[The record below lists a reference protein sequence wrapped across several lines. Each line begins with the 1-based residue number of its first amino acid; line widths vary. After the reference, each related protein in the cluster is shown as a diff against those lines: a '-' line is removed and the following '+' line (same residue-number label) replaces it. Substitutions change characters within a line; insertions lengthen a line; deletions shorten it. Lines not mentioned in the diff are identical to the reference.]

1 MQSLISRLA
10 SSPVREALPMKTSGK
25 ERNHILDRLPGLLL
39 MLCAWSSSVKLFQ
52 RTCPLLSVSVFVV
65 SLICFEVDLWLASF
79 HGESDCNI
87 MFTRSFSSKD
97 RAGKSARSSKKKY
110 SEQEKVK
117 LQESLDETSLGKS
130 VYRYFYIIRDNNF
143 FANTL

>member
-1 MQSLISRLA
+1 MQSLFSRLV
-10 SSPVREALPMKTSGK
+10 SSPVLEGLPMKPSDK

-87 MFTRSFSSKD
+87 IMFKRSFASKD
-97 RAGKSARSSKKKY
+97 RVEKPARPSRKKH
-110 SEQEKVK
+110 SQREKVK
-117 LQESLDETSLGKS
+117 LQESLDETSLGK
-130 VYRYFYIIRDNNF
+130 
-143 FANTL
+143 

>member
-1 MQSLISRLA
+1 MPSLLPRLV
-10 SSPVREALPMKTSGK
+10 SSPVLEGLLEKPSGK

-87 MFTRSFSSKD
+87 MFRSSFVSKD
-97 RAGKSARSSKKKY
+97 RVGKPARPSRKKY
-110 SEQEKVK
+110 NQREKVR
-117 LQESLDETSLGKS
+117 LQESLDETSWGK
-130 VYRYFYIIRDNNF
+130 
-143 FANTL
+143 